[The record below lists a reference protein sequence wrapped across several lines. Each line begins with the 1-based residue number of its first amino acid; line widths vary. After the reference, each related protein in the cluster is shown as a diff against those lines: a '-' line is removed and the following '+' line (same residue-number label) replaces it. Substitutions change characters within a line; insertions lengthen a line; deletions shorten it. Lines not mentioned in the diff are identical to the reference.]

1 MSARLLSWCKI
12 YLLDDGDGQGGVKT
26 VVAVRQVERVA
37 DEHLRIGTTKSVN
50 GTIRSSRKKRVERIN
65 GGVPSTLPFDDFPQ
79 WKLAPTSEN
88 HRSTL
93 PNLSKDRLEKVYNT
107 WRPIHHSIGQCSGA
121 AAFFF
126 PRKPSDAKFRLVWT
140 WLRPEC
146 IALWLVTSGRA
157 QREGIDRGTTRSSSL
172 RSIHQSLVDSLLVR
186 HRHVPFNCALHVY
199 RRCLYLVILATG
211 NFDGGGAAIRAQ
223 FEDGWVDLEVFAVAA
238 ACTTTKT
245 KTAKGKCK
253 LYTRD
258 EMM

>member
-1 MSARLLSWCKI
+1 MAAHSP
-12 YLLDDGDGQGGVKT
+12 LDWPVQ
-26 VVAVRQVERVA
+26 
-37 DEHLRIGTTKSVN
+37 
-50 GTIRSSRKKRVERIN
+50 RSSR
-65 GGVPSTLPFDDFPQ
+65 
-79 WKLAPTSEN
+79 
-88 HRSTL
+88 
-93 PNLSKDRLEKVYNT
+93 
-107 WRPIHHSIGQCSGA
+107 
-121 AAFFF
+121 FFF